1 MVAKLFWRARKRPLR
16 FGFCKWFK
24 AVNEKGGSCKLKRR
38 ITKVDFVTGVLGSV
52 AIVLVISFGT
62 EQA

>member
-1 MVAKLFWRARKRPLR
+1 M
-16 FGFCKWFK
+16 
-24 AVNEKGGSCKLKRR
+24 KRR